1 MSSSR
6 VTYVVLVDA
15 GSSTSLPPFR
25 SGALPL
31 LPSDSNRTAH
41 VVPSRAWF
49 AALTFLLFT
58 SIFHHHLTTY
68 THLLS
73 TSFLCQSFSALL
85 PPPSSLPPPAAH
97 LCALASTALGAAP
110 SPLARFLLV
119 NPHPEGLSLAAAG
132 GGAGYTRA
140 AEMVRELRN
149 WRVGLVVLLKAAL
162 VAAALGALTATTPTA
177 AARTVRSRR
186 RPHAEKGCLLPTSS
200 AILVASSASCG
211 EAAASPFPPPADGD
225 AECEGGEEGDAEG
238 GEGDDTPWIA
248 LALSLLVHLSIALLD
263 RGAAGAVRATLDR
276 TELNLGAHAWAVIAA
291 GAGVAGCGAA
301 WAWKTRRRGRVQF
314 QARENGRCVVVTL

>member
-97 LCALASTALGAAP
+97 LCSLASTALGATP

-132 GGAGYTRA
+132 GGAGFARA

-162 VAAALGALTATTPTA
+162 VAAALGALTAPTA
-177 AARTVRSRR
+177 TAARRVRSRR
-186 RPHAEKGCLLPTSS
+186 RPHEEKGCCLLPTSS
-200 AILVASSASCG
+200 ALLVASSSCCG
-211 EAAASPFPPPADGD
+211 EAAASPFPPPAYGD
-225 AECEGGEEGDAEG
+225 AEFQGGEGGDAEG
-238 GEGDDTPWIA
+238 GDGDDTPWIA

-263 RGAAGAVRATLDR
+263 RGAAGAVRATLER
-276 TELNLGAHAWAVIAA
+276 TELKWGAHAWAVIAA
-291 GAGVAGCGAA
+291 GAGVAGCGTA
-301 WAWKTRRRGRVQF
+301 WAWKTLRRGRVQL
-314 QARENGRCVVVTL
+314 QARENGRCVVVSL